1 MLLCFLFMVLFRSFR
16 AFLGLKPEG
25 RCWFV
30 RRGGLVSISS
40 LKGHGNHLPKKI
52 DQRIFS
58 VTICVRKKGQKKSSI
73 KGFFLIQLIKV
84 Y

>member
-1 MLLCFLFMVLFRSFR
+1 MLLCFLFIILYRSYG

-30 RRGGLVSISS
+30 RHGGLVSISS

-52 DQRIFS
+52 DQCIFS
-58 VTICVRKKGQKKSSI
+58 VTICVKKECKKRSPI
-73 KGFFLIQLIKV
+73 KGFFMIN
-84 Y
+84 